1 MPTKHVSSLPMARD
15 CRKEKKKKVLWF
27 NNKPVLISNAKL
39 WNDEENQFQYNPVC
53 STKSMITIIEAMM
66 LMPDTD
72 EASKLRGLAMI
83 KEWKME
89 KQPPTEIV
97 DVTSLQLNRNQRK
110 RRNRKSKKEALL
122 SEEME
127 CLSVEALLQ
136 EFKS

>member
-1 MPTKHVSSLPMARD
+1 MARD
-15 CRKEKKKKVLWF
+15 CRKEKKKIRWF
-27 NNKPVLISNAKL
+27 NNKPVLISNAKI
-39 WNDEENQFQYNPVC
+39 WNEEENQFQYSPVC
-53 STKSMITIIEAMM
+53 SIKSMITIIEAMM

-72 EASKLRGLAMI
+72 EASKLRGIAMI

-89 KQPPTEIV
+89 KQPPTKIV
-97 DVTSLQLNRNQRK
+97 DVTPMQLNKNQRK

-127 CLSVEALLQ
+127 SLSVEDLLQ